1 MIRSS
6 DVFIILLCLA
16 VIALL
21 PSVPAFFIGE
31 LPW

>member
-6 DVFIILLCLA
+6 DVFIFLLCLA

-21 PSVPAFFIGE
+21 PAIAGWPI
-31 LPW
+31 